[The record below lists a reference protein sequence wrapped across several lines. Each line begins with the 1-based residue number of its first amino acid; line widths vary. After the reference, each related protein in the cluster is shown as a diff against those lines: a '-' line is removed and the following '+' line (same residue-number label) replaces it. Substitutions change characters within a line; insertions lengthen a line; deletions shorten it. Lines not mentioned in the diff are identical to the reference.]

1 MRKILAVLLMVVLL
15 FGCTSAFADT
25 DFETLTVNSHSDAQE
40 CCDAFSEYGYE
51 AEMYLAAF
59 GGALIENDAILSY
72 DIWLIGL
79 DDFALKKYDVVYT
92 WEEEYSKFVVATDN
106 VIMLYP
112 RCYDKDDYSAYVHLL
127 GLVLD
132 EVKVSYGE
140 MSTDA

>member
-15 FGCTSAFADT
+15 FSCTSAFADT
-25 DFETLTVNSHSDAQE
+25 DFETLTVNSRSDAQE
-40 CCDAFSEYGYE
+40 CCDAFSDLGYKT
-51 AEMYLAAF
+51 EMYLAAF
-59 GGALIENDAILSY
+59 GGALMDSDAIRSY
-72 DIWLIGL
+72 NIWLIGL
-79 DDFALKKYDVVYT
+79 DDSALKKYDVVYA

-112 RCYDKDDYSAYVHLL
+112 KCYDKDDYAAYVLLL

-132 EVKVSYGE
+132 EVNLTYGE

>member
-40 CCDAFSEYGYE
+40 CCDAFSDLGYKT
-51 AEMYLAAF
+51 EMYLAAF
-59 GGALIENDAILSY
+59 GGALMDSDAIRSY
-72 DIWLIGL
+72 NIWLIGL
-79 DDFALKKYDVVYT
+79 DDSALKKYDVVYA

-112 RCYDKDDYSAYVHLL
+112 KCYDKDDYAAYVLLL

-132 EVKVSYGE
+132 EVNLTYGE